1 MFMTLLLNKW
11 VWVAVALGVLTLGI
25 TLQTHRL
32 NSAQARVVE
41 IQAKYNL
48 FVESV
53 RQAGEAQIAK
63 NKEMV
68 AKQEKANAQASKS
81 YESRLATINAE
92 YARLR
97 DSKAGSGQRP
107 MPPAADAPKPVTNTA
122 VNDELLA
129 VLREAETN
137 TLKLL
142 EIQSWLRGVSP

>member
-1 MFMTLLLNKW
+1 MILTLLARYW
-11 VWVAVALGVLTLGI
+11 WAVALGVLGLAVTV
-25 TLQTHRL
+25 QTHRL
-32 NSAQARVVE
+32 STAKAELVSLQAR
-41 IQAKYNL
+41 YDL
-48 FVESV
+48 FVEGV

-63 NKEMV
+63 NKEIV